1 MKCMENS
8 SLKTFS
14 EIYKLRNLM
23 KEPTC
28 FKNPENVTSIDLILT
43 SKPLS
48 FKNTYVRE
56 TGLFEFQKMIVAVVK
71 MYFTKTKPQVAIYRK
86 YKVFH
91 NETSLDSLRYELN
104 IQRKVSNK
112 KRLHAF
118 STICTVIFDKHAPK
132 TAIYAI

>member
-1 MKCMENS
+1 
-8 SLKTFS
+8 
-14 EIYKLRNLM
+14 M
-23 KEPTC
+23 KEPTR
-28 FKNPENVTSIDLILT
+28 FKNPENATSIDLILT

-56 TGLFEFQKMIVAVVK
+56 TGLFEFQKMIAAVVK

-86 YKVFH
+86 CKVFD
-91 NETSLDSLRYELN
+91 NETPLDSLRNEID

-118 STICTVIFDKHAPK
+118 SAIRTVIFDKHAPK